1 MKTFESPF
9 VSNEDA
15 QEEIDQAMA
24 EGCEI
29 SSKVDSAQGKRVV
42 DWAADVV
49 SLNGE
54 FSREQLLALLWFHP
68 EEQGE

>member
-1 MKTFESPF
+1 MKTFECPF
-9 VSNEDA
+9 VTSEDA

-24 EGCEI
+24 EGCQI
-29 SSKVDSAQGKRVV
+29 SSEVDLTQGKRVV
-42 DWAADVV
+42 DWSADVV

-68 EEQGE
+68 DEQGE